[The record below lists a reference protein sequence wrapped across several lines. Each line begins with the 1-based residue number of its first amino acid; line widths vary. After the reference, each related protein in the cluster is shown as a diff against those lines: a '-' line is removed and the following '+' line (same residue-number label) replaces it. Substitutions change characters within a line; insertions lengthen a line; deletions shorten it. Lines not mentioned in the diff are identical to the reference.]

1 MAGLGQI
8 LGDQANTGWDWLHD
22 ANRDT
27 LLVYKA
33 STRNASPPML
43 QVKPGPQFHPTCGNC
58 FSAIIQLDNLLS
70 PTVPDKMTPW
80 SVKTH
85 PLDPPTLEQL
95 VPVIDAGLKTNFKN
109 ATVEVI
115 SCPDLRGEPF
125 WLAAKGLSGNERIAD
140 IGGPSN
146 LHPLPK
152 FDRKYS
158 LLDMMKWMEMGKG
171 FVLGAAAGPFHV
183 IGVNSELMPNLSH
196 DQGEVTN
203 LTRFA
208 KVDGERCVCEH
219 VPENSTDCAL
229 MANLFGSEG
238 RTGDVIKIVAKGRTG
253 KLNFLS
259 SIQEALKA
267 FESPVSMG
275 GVFLIRKGK
284 AYMHV
289 MPDFSKTPLDIDQMG
304 KWLKFFEM
312 SAPLVCLTTFHSRD
326 PGLGLRMEHTH
337 CFSDHGEGGHYH
349 ADTTPDEVEYEAY
362 LNTAKVIYRID
373 QPGH

>member
-1 MAGLGQI
+1 
-8 LGDQANTGWDWLHD
+8 
-22 ANRDT
+22 
-27 LLVYKA
+27 
-33 STRNASPPML
+33 ML
-43 QVKPGPQFHPTCGNC
+43 QVKPGPHFHPICGNC

-109 ATVEVI
+109 ATVEVV
-115 SCPDLRGEPF
+115 SCPDLREEPF
-125 WLAAKGLSGNERIAD
+125 WLAAEGLSGNERIAD

-158 LLDMMKWMEMGKG
+158 ILEMMKLMEMGVKG

-196 DQGEVTN
+196 DQGDVTN

-219 VPENSTDCAL
+219 VPGNSTDCAL
-229 MANLFGSEG
+229 MANLFCSEG

-259 SIQEALKA
+259 SIQEALKV
-267 FESPVSMG
+267 FERPVSMG

-289 MPDFSKTPLDIDQMG
+289 MPDFSKTPLENDQMG

-326 PGLGLRMEHTH
+326 PGLDLRMEHTH

-362 LNTAKVIYRID
+362 LNTAKVIHRID